1 MWVGGGTYMKRKR
14 ELRDNNINF
23 KEELIAALT
32 SFFAVVYIVV
42 VNSAILSDGGI
53 PLEGAIIATV
63 LASATGCL
71 LMGFLGKTPIILV
84 PGMGVNA
91 LFSYTIIKSMG
102 LPPGQALAVVFLS
115 GIIFLAIAFT
125 KIGEELLR
133 SIPDSLKE
141 GIGVGIGILITFIGL
156 QKSGVIVSNPSTFV
170 ALGEIKNPQV
180 YTTLI
185 NLIFTLFLFVR
196 GIKGS
201 FLFGIIGGT
210 VISYLFGGVDLSQI
224 SLSLFS
230 LEDYKSLFFSMDF
243 SGISNVSFWIGVFS
257 ITLVLVF
264 ENIGLLHGQV
274 NVMLNKEDRFKD
286 SFKACAISSML
297 SGVFGTSPTVVAIE
311 GATGIT
317 SGGKSGWTSIFTGIL
332 FLTSLFFI
340 PFIKVIPNSAI
351 APVLIIVGSLM
362 VTNILN
368 IPLKDFEEGFP
379 AFLTIVTI
387 PLTFSIVDGMAF
399 GFVAYPLIKIMKG
412 EGKKVSFTMYII
424 STMFLMSFLVKIFI

>member
-1 MWVGGGTYMKRKR
+1 MGGGIYMKRKMKL
-14 ELRDNNINF
+14 EGNNINF

-32 SFFAVVYIVV
+32 SFFSVVYIVV
-42 VNSAILSDGGI
+42 VNSAILFDGGI

-63 LASATGCL
+63 LACASGCL
-71 LMGFLGKTPIILV
+71 LMGILGRVPVILV

-102 LPPGQALAVVFLS
+102 LSPSEALAVVFLS
-115 GIIFLAIAFT
+115 GIIFLVIAFT
-125 KIGEELLR
+125 KIGEELLK

-141 GIGVGIGILITFIGL
+141 AIGVGIGILITFIGF
-156 QKSGVIVSNPSTFV
+156 QKSGVIISDPSTFV
-170 ALGEIKNPQV
+170 ALGDIRNPQV

-185 NLIFTLFLFVR
+185 NLLFTLFLFVR
-196 GIKGS
+196 GVKGS

-210 VISYLFGGVDLSQI
+210 IISYLFGGVDLSQM

-230 LEDYKSLFFSMDF
+230 LENYKSLFFSMDF
-243 SGISNVSFWIGVFS
+243 RGVSNISFWIGVFS

-274 NVMLNKEDRFKD
+274 NVMLNKEGRFKD
-286 SFKACAISSML
+286 SFKACAISAIL

-340 PFIKVIPNSAI
+340 PFIKIIPNSAI
-351 APVLIIVGSLM
+351 APILIIVGSLM
-362 VTNILN
+362 LTNILN

-399 GFVAYPLIKIMKG
+399 GFIVYPLIKIMKG
-412 EGKKVSFTMYII
+412 KGKKVNFTMYII
-424 STMFLMSFLVKIFI
+424 SAMFLMSFLVKVFI